1 MTTPAPVKFR
11 NETEFEDAVIF
22 NLTHKYGWSP
32 NVLSRPSEADLIANW
47 ARIVFENNNTPDRLN
62 GVPLSDIEVETLV
75 QEIAAL
81 HSPAAVQRWLQGRE
95 VILRRN
101 NPADALNHGREIP
114 LTIFSPSEVGGGDST
129 YQIARQPRFNRK
141 NPISRDRRGD
151 FTLLIWGLPLIH
163 VELKNESHDV
173 SEAAVQAQRYARE
186 GVWSGFFSL
195 VQVFVAMTPTDMRY
209 FANPGDP
216 AKFNDDFFFIWTDED
231 NERYSDWQGVTQHV
245 LGIPPAHRLIGDYL
259 VADGG
264 DGVLK
269 VLRPYQVHAVESILL
284 ALRKINR
291 EHRDSWTKNTHKG
304 GFIWHTTGSGKTMT
318 SFTAAQLIARE
329 HLADKVVFVLD
340 RVELSEQSE
349 IEYTNFAGDMV
360 ELTRPANSYELVRDL
375 KSKGAPLIITSLH
388 KLGIISDPKGDFKD
402 TDFTAVDNK
411 RLVFVVDEAHRTTFG
426 EMFSDL
432 TTRFPHAVYFG
443 FTGTPIRRQNARKDT
458 ITADLFGN
466 ELHRY
471 SIYYGLRDGNVLEF
485 HTVPVSTF
493 DDNDLRHA
501 VALRKANAKDMSE
514 VTADEKRLK
523 IYNTY
528 MDETKVPWTTVCD
541 PEGKRV
547 LGIEQIAKTST
558 WETEAHRQA
567 VVDYM
572 LKHWDQ
578 HSSGRE
584 LHALFA
590 TSSVLEAIDYYRR
603 FKADGRLKV
612 TAVFTDANQNTT
624 DALERDAGIEEIL
637 ADYNAAFGTTFTVSD
652 HADFRSDAADR
663 LAHRRGYKRV
673 SKDEQLDLV
682 IVVDQLLTGYDSK
695 YISTLYLD
703 KVLDYAALV
712 QAFSR
717 TNRVFN
723 HLLKPFGTIVYFRQ
737 VHTMKRNIEQAFDLY
752 AGRDALAVFVDPL
765 PITIAAANEQAEAIT
780 SAFTNAGILDYS
792 HLPDDPTA
800 RRKFASAYAELTRR
814 IESARIQGFEW
825 DMDTLTDDEGNVI
838 EVGLT
843 KDEYDTWTQRYAE
856 LAEEAEHNPETEGI
870 PLDLEAMARARSAKV
885 IDAEYLDERFRLW
898 REAVAQPKAPK
909 AKRDDLMEQLR
920 REYAKLPTEDQ
931 EAADQIILAV
941 MMGAIDAATDT
952 RSLRELI
959 ELYKASKQASHVEQ
973 LLLATALDRSLVEE
987 TLTLVDGTMTP
998 IRAYGR
1004 FDRLQ
1009 SGVDMGVFGGWL
1021 QDHGVEASMFECYDL
1036 ADRLLTDY
1044 FTRGGFDLE
1053 TWGPLGK

>member
-1 MTTPAPVKFR
+1 MTAPAPVKFR
-11 NETEFEDAVIF
+11 NEAEFEDAVIF
-22 NLTHKYGWSP
+22 NLTHKYRWSP
-32 NVLSRPSEADLIANW
+32 NVLNRPSEADLIDNW

-62 GVPLSDIEVETLV
+62 GVPLSEIEVETLV

-101 NPADALNHGREIP
+101 NPADTLNHGREIP

-129 YQIARQPRFNRK
+129 YQIARQPRYSRK
-141 NPISRDRRGD
+141 NPVSRDRRGD

-163 VELKNESHDV
+163 VELKNENHDV
-173 SEAAVQAQRYARE
+173 KEAAIQVKRYARE
-186 GVWSGFFSL
+186 GVWSGFFNA
-195 VQVFVAMTPTDMRY
+195 VQVFIAMTPTDMLY
-209 FANPGDP
+209 FANPGDES
-216 AKFNDDFFFIWTDED
+216 KYNEDFFFTWTDKD
-231 NERYSDWQGVTQHV
+231 NERYADWQGVTQHV
-245 LGIPPAHRLIGDYL
+245 LGIPPAHRLVGDYL

-264 DGVLK
+264 DGTLK
-269 VLRPYQVHAVESILL
+269 ALRPYQVHAVESILS
-284 ALRKINR
+284 ALRNINR
-291 EHRDSWTKNTHKG
+291 EHRDSWSKNTHKG

-329 HLADKVVFVLD
+329 KLADKVVFVLD

-375 KSKGAPLIITSLH
+375 KAKGTPLIITSLH
-388 KLGIISDPKGDFKD
+388 KLGIISDPEGDFKS
-402 TDFTAVDNK
+402 TDFSALDN
-411 RLVFVVDEAHRTTFG
+411 RRVVFVVDEAHRTTFG
-426 EMFSDL
+426 DMFRDL
-432 TTRFPHAVYFG
+432 TRRFPHAVYFG
-443 FTGTPIRRQNARKDT
+443 FTGTPIQDVNARKDT
-458 ITADLFGN
+458 VTADLFGN

-493 DDNDLRHA
+493 SDNDLRHA
-501 VALRKANAKDMSE
+501 VALRKAQAQDMSE
-514 VTADEKRLK
+514 VAADEKRLK
-523 IYNTY
+523 IYNDFI
-528 MDETKVPWTTVCD
+528 DETKVPWTTMLD
-541 PEGKRV
+541 PEGRRV
-547 LGIEQIAKTST
+547 VGIEQYAKTST

-578 HSSGRE
+578 HSRNRK

-590 TSSVLEAIDYYRR
+590 TSSVMEAIDYYRR
-603 FKADGRLKV
+603 FKADGRLNV
-612 TAVFTDANQNTT
+612 TAVFTDANQNTS

-637 ADYNAAFGTTFTVSD
+637 TDYNTRFGTTFTVSD

-663 LAHRRGYKRV
+663 LAHRRGYKHV
-673 SKDEQLDLV
+673 PGDEQLDLV

-695 YISTLYLD
+695 YIATLYLD
-703 KVLDYAALV
+703 KVLDYAPLV

-737 VHTMKRNIEQAFDLY
+737 VHTMERNIEQAFDLY
-752 AGRDALAVFVDPL
+752 AGRDALAVFADPL
-765 PITIAAANEQAEAIT
+765 PTTIEAANEQAEMIAQVF
-780 SAFTNAGILDYS
+780 ADAGLSDYS
-792 HLPDDPTA
+792 RLPDDPTS
-800 RRKFASAYAELTRR
+800 RKKFASAYAELTRR
-814 IESARIQGFEW
+814 IESALIQGFEW
-825 DMDTLTDDEGNVI
+825 GMDSLTDDEGNII

-843 KDEYDTWTQRYAE
+843 KDENDTWTQRYAE
-856 LAEEAEHNPETEGI
+856 LAEEAERNPETEGI
-870 PLDLEAMARARSAKV
+870 PLDLEALAMARSAQV
-885 IDAEYLDERFRLW
+885 IDAEYLDERFRKW
-898 REAVAQPKAPK
+898 RESVAAPE
-909 AKRDDLMEQLR
+909 AQQEERDDLMEQLR
-920 REYAKLPTEDQ
+920 REYAKLPADDQ
-931 EAADQIILAV
+931 KTADRIIRDV
-941 MMGAIDAATDT
+941 MMGVIDAAHDT

-959 ELYKASKQASHVEQ
+959 ELYKAREQDSHVEQ
-973 LLLATALDRSLVEE
+973 LLAATALDRGLIEE
-987 TLTLVDGTMTP
+987 TLTLVDGTMSP

-1009 SGVDMGVFGGWL
+1009 NGVDMQVFGEWL
-1021 QDHGVEASMFECYDL
+1021 EGHGVAVSMFERYDL

-1053 TWGPLGK
+1053 TWEPLRP